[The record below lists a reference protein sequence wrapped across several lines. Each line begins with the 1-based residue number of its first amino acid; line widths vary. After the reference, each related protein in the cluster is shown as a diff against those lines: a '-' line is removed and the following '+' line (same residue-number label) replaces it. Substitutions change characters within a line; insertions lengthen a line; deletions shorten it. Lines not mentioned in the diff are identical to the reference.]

1 MDHGI
6 IGLIA
11 AMPEEIRPLLR
22 LAGRYRREKIDG
34 FDAYRFTFGKEKV
47 LLIKSGMGLVN
58 AAAAA
63 LILIRAKPSIIVN
76 FGFCGAVKEG
86 PRVGD
91 IVVAHRILL
100 NRDNLFSPQSGI
112 VEEEAKRL
120 SRSLADALNG
130 KDFRVH
136 GGAFIT
142 TAEIRS
148 KVEMA
153 RIVPTWAPNP
163 VLEMETAAVAK
174 AAAMEGVPLLAVRG
188 VSDDSGEE
196 LGFSITE
203 LADARMKIRIGK
215 VLRTV
220 ARKPWIIPQMLR
232 LLKNSRK
239 AGKSLAL
246 ALAVLLEYAD
256 ELPLKGTRCD
266 LKNCP

>member
-22 LAGRYRREKIDG
+22 LAGKYRRERIDG
-34 FDAYRFTFGKEKV
+34 FDAYRFTYGKEKV

-58 AAAAA
+58 AASAA
-63 LILIRAKPSIIVN
+63 LILIKAKPCIIVN

-86 PRVGD
+86 PQVGD
-91 IVVAHRILL
+91 IMVAQRILL
-100 NRDNLFSPQSGI
+100 NRENLFSPQSGI

-120 SRSLADALNG
+120 SRSLADAL
-130 KDFRVH
+130 KDRDFRVH

-142 TAEIRS
+142 AAEIRN
-148 KVEMA
+148 KAEMA
-153 RIVPTWAPNP
+153 RLVPTWVPNP

-196 LGFSITE
+196 LQFSISE
-203 LADARMKIRIGK
+203 LTDARMEIRIGK

-220 ARKPWIIPQMLR
+220 AGKPWIIPQMLR
-232 LLKNSRK
+232 MAKNSRK
-239 AGKSLAL
+239 AGESLAL
-246 ALAVLLEYAD
+246 ALAVMLEDTD